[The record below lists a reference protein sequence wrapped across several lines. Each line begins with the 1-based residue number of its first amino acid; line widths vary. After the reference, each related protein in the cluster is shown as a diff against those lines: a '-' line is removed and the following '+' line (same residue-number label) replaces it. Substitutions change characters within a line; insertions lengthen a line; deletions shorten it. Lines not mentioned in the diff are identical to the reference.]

1 MLMGQTCVACVS
13 LSLAL
18 SKIIMRERIHFLDI
32 SASSTHVETPDHR
45 YHQGHGQTCVG
56 LSLAHSK
63 IFIWVRNRAQMPSS
77 VSRTCWGADHSL
89 LSPVPP
95 PLPFLSPF
103 GAFYVASLCLFPRGL
118 FFSPLI
124 SRLRLFLF
132 ELCFFICSW
141 VRHPLTRFFESTML
155 QIKKPKR

>member
-1 MLMGQTCVACVS
+1 MLMGQTYVACIS

-18 SKIIMRERIHFLDI
+18 SLSKIIIWERFLDI
-32 SASSTHVETPDHR
+32 SASSTHVDDSRSIATIM
-45 YHQGHGQTCVG
+45 GQTCVG
-56 LSLAHSK
+56 LFLALSK

-103 GAFYVASLCLFPRGL
+103 GAFYVASLCLVP
-118 FFSPLI
+118 
-124 SRLRLFLF
+124 SRLVFLTTHLPSTFVPVRVMFFHLFLGPPPF
-132 ELCFFICSW
+132 DSFL
-141 VRHPLTRFFESTML
+141 
-155 QIKKPKR
+155 

>member
-32 SASSTHVETPDHR
+32 SASSTHVDDSRSIATIR
-45 YHQGHGQTCVG
+45 GQTCVG
-56 LSLAHSK
+56 LSLALSK
-63 IFIWVRNRAQMPSS
+63 IFMWVRNRAQMPSS
-77 VSRTCWGADHSL
+77 VSRTCWGAGHSL

-103 GAFYVASLCLFPRGL
+103 GAFYVASLCLVP
-118 FFSPLI
+118 
-124 SRLRLFLF
+124 SRLVFLTTHLPSTFVPVRIMFFHLFLGPPPF
-132 ELCFFICSW
+132 DSL
-141 VRHPLTRFFESTML
+141 L
-155 QIKKPKR
+155 

>member
-1 MLMGQTCVACVS
+1 MLMGQTCVACIS

-18 SKIIMRERIHFLDI
+18 SKIIMRERISEFI
-32 SASSTHVETPDHR
+32 SSTSQRALRTWMTPDHR

-63 IFIWVRNRAQMPSS
+63 IFMWVRNRAQMPSS
-77 VSRTCWGADHSL
+77 VSRTCWGAGHSL

-103 GAFYVASLCLFPRGL
+103 GAFYVASLCLVP
-118 FFSPLI
+118 
-124 SRLRLFLF
+124 SRLVFLTTH
-132 ELCFFICSW
+132 L
-141 VRHPLTRFFESTML
+141 PSTFVPVFSSVPGSATL
-155 QIKKPKR
+155 

>member
-1 MLMGQTCVACVS
+1 MLMGQTCVACIS

-32 SASSTHVETPDHR
+32 SASSMHVDDSRSIATIR
-45 YHQGHGQTCVG
+45 GQTCVG
-56 LSLAHSK
+56 LSLALSK
-63 IFIWVRNRAQMPSS
+63 IFMWVRNRAQMPSS

-155 QIKKPKR
+155 QIQTPKR